1 MMPKITGTLA
11 LIELDLAG
19 VLQTLDRQCT
29 DILLDGAKEW
39 TKTVVDIVPTWS
51 GMSQASIQPI
61 ADLVGVPVFTSPVSG
76 APDRAAL
83 GRAKG
88 SATLTLGDNGQY
100 AFEWKSTVFH
110 FIYNESN
117 DANAT
122 GFFNLRHPGP
132 YQSQRLASS
141 AFFRV
146 VNPRLRQIQLN
157 LGTHIRVI
165 RKIKLG

>member
-11 LIELDLAG
+11 LVELDLTG
-19 VLQTLDRQCT
+19 ILQDLDRQCT

-61 ADLVGVPVFTSPVSG
+61 ADLVGVPVFTSAVSG
-76 APDRAAL
+76 APDRSGQ
-83 GRAKG
+83 GRARG
-88 SATLTLGDNGQY
+88 SASLTLGDGGQY

-122 GFFNLRHPGP
+122 GFFSLKKPGP
-132 YQSQRLASS
+132 YQSQRQASA

-146 VNPRLRQIQLN
+146 VNPRLRAIQFN
-157 LGTHIRVI
+157 FGRHIRVI